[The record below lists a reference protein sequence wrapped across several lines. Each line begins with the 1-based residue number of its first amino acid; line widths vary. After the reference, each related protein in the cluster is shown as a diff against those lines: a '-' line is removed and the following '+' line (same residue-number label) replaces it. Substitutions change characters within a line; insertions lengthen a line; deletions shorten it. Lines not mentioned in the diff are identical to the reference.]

1 MAQSLTNSQ
10 PKVALNEASFQQLL
24 AAASVM
30 QQHRDRLLAK
40 DPTASSTQA
49 LSEIAQAQK
58 SIQSGNLNIAAA
70 SSLVA
75 ERLLTSTKAAGVAI
89 GLVEGD
95 RLAYVAATGDA
106 ASQGGTRVPLDY
118 GLSAE
123 CLLSGQIQKCAE
135 AEFDPRVP
143 FSFRRK
149 GNIQSF
155 IAVPIRHEEKVVG
168 AIEVRFAQPQG
179 FQEQD
184 IRTCELMAGLL
195 GEAISRPAKRNPPLE
210 KFTGELTPFLTPDIF
225 QPVLDE
231 LVLARDVGS
240 PELDGEESS
249 DVGTNHISLNDEH
262 ADANDNGNDN
272 EEGDG
277 TDPKEWLAQQS
288 LSMSVAQLAAT
299 ESVPALADQNQQG
312 DRAQISKDQI
322 SKETDFTPKS
332 VDAPDPKMSTNVHC
346 RSCEHELT
354 EQEAFCGSCGISR
367 TSREPD
373 AGKSD
378 PVNSNDGYL
387 QHKWATLWYMQEA
400 VRRKESHNEQIG
412 AERSAIASTPVQGD
426 KKISPPSVS
435 TSTRSGV
442 TSPEVEADGVPP
454 VPRSKQSWQEKPE
467 STGGCFL
474 TKSGKPEAKL
484 NDRDSDG
491 TGLDEED
498 SDEDAEWSTGDAFAA
513 QNRSSKLR
521 DETALLISSDHSSAT
536 NSSEHLPSDD
546 QPLDHQLED
555 HDDLQVASTQAEDGS
570 TESTPTTWLL
580 AQWQNHRAE
589 LYLAAAAILLVIA
602 IVGWGAPAT
611 LNTNSSKTVNPATA
625 QLTPL
630 EKLLVATGLA
640 EAPDV
645 PQVYLGN
652 PDTQV
657 WLDVHTALYY
667 CPGSALYGKTN
678 AGRFASQR
686 SAQQDRFDP
695 ENNRPCE

>member
-1 MAQSLTNSQ
+1 VAQSLTNSQ

-75 ERLLTSTKAAGVAI
+75 ERLLISAKAAGVAI

-123 CLLSGQIQKCAE
+123 CLLSGQIQKCTE

-210 KFTGELTPFLTPDIF
+210 KFTGELTPFLTPEIF
-225 QPVLDE
+225 QPILDE
-231 LVLARDVGS
+231 LVLDRK
-240 PELDGEESS
+240 LDSEESGEG
-249 DVGTNHISLNDEH
+249 VTNNLSLNVER
-262 ADANDNGNDN
+262 AGANDNGNDN
-272 EEGDG
+272 EEGNG
-277 TDPKEWLAQQS
+277 TDPNEWLAQQS
-288 LSMSVAQLAAT
+288 LSIAQLAASK
-299 ESVPALADQNQQG
+299 SVPAQADQNQQ
-312 DRAQISKDQI
+312 DDHDQISKDQI
-322 SKETDFTPKS
+322 NKETGFSPKS
-332 VDAPDPKMSTNVHC
+332 VDVPDPKMSTSVHC
-346 RSCEHELT
+346 SCGHELT

-367 TSREPD
+367 TSREAD

-378 PVNSNDGYL
+378 PANSNEGYL

-400 VRRKESHNEQIG
+400 VRRKESHNEQAG
-412 AERSAIASTPVQGD
+412 PERSAIASVPAQCD
-426 KKISPPSVS
+426 KRVSPPSVS
-435 TSTRSGV
+435 VSARSGV

-454 VPRSKQSWQEKPE
+454 VPRSKQSLQEKRE
-467 STGGCFL
+467 SPGGWFL
-474 TKSGKPEAKL
+474 AKSGKPEAKL
-484 NDRDSDG
+484 NDTDSDG
-491 TGLDEED
+491 AGLDEED
-498 SDEDAEWSTGDAFAA
+498 FDEDAEWSTGDTFAA
-513 QNRSSKLR
+513 QNRSGERS

-536 NSSEHLPSDD
+536 NSREHLPSDE

-555 HDDLQVASTQAEDGS
+555 PEDLQVAATPAEDES
-570 TESTPTTWLL
+570 TESTPKTWLL

-602 IVGWGAPAT
+602 IVGLGAPAT
-611 LNTNSSKTVNPATA
+611 LNTKKNVNPATA

-678 AGRFASQR
+678 AGRLASQR